1 MHRILFFG
9 TSDFAVPSLKAL
21 TQDAR
26 FEVAGV
32 ITQPDKPVGRHA
44 VLTAPPIKQ
53 CLTQAASP
61 IPIIQPEKLSDPA
74 FRTWIEGIAPS
85 CDAFVVIAY
94 GKIIPL
100 SIIQLAKH
108 GIINVHGSLLPR
120 WRGAAP
126 IQAAIA
132 AGDTQSGVTVMLIDA
147 KLDHGPI
154 LGMAET
160 AIFDTDTG
168 KDVHDRL
175 AELGARILPD
185 ILSSYL
191 EGTIS
196 PREQDH
202 DLATECRTLSR
213 EDGKLDFSKTSQE
226 LERLIRAYNPW
237 PGTWMMHAGK
247 RMKIHEA
254 RVAPDTDQAPGTLFS
269 TPHGLFIACAQGT
282 CLELIRIQQ
291 EGKKSTAGK
300 LFLL

>member
-21 TQDAR
+21 AQDAR
-26 FEVAGV
+26 FEIAGV

-53 CLTQAASP
+53 YLVQATSL

-74 FRTWIEGIAPS
+74 FRAWIENIAPS
-85 CDAFVVIAY
+85 CEAFVVIAY
-94 GKIIPL
+94 GKIIPQ
-100 SIIQLAKH
+100 SVIDLAKQ
-108 GIINVHGSLLPR
+108 GIVNVHGSLLPR

-154 LGMAET
+154 LGMAEA
-160 AIFDTDTG
+160 AISDADTG
-168 KDVHDRL
+168 QTLHDRL
-175 AELGARILPD
+175 ADLGSSVLLD

-191 EGTIS
+191 EGEIT
-196 PREQDH
+196 PRQQEH

-226 LERLIRAYNPW
+226 LERLIRAYTPW
-237 PGTWMMHAGK
+237 PGTWMMHNGK
-247 RMKIHEA
+247 RLKIHEA
-254 RVAPDTDQAPGTLFS
+254 RLAPDTDQPPGTLFS
-269 TPHGLFIACAQGT
+269 TPHGLFVACAQGT
-282 CLELIRIQQ
+282 CLELMRIQQ
-291 EGKKSTAGK
+291 EGKKIVDGN